1 METQEEAVDD
11 DDDLDDDDLD
21 DDDLTCGA
29 PLCLQYKTV
38 WDTQERLEKHK

>member
-29 PLCLQYKTV
+29 PLCLQ
-38 WDTQERLEKHK
+38 